1 MLEGM
6 LGAVLV
12 LLAFAVGRKTGKEV
26 RTTEPK
32 PKTAEEIIAYLEA
45 ELSEAIEL
53 HDAATD
59 KAQRLSLMLKAYT
72 ISELLDE
79 IKEG

>member
-32 PKTAEEIIAYLEA
+32 PKTAEEIKRENNFKRLMSY
-45 ELSEAIEL
+45 
-53 HDAATD
+53 DGGNGDD
-59 KAQRLSLMLKAYT
+59 K
-72 ISELLDE
+72 
-79 IKEG
+79 